1 MSPGS
6 RVPDHP
12 REVITMPS
20 PVTPSGG
27 DSERV
32 DRSGQLAGEQ
42 FRLLVEGVKDYAIFL
57 LDPSGHVVSWNPG
70 AERIKGYMA
79 AEILGEH
86 FSRFYSEED
95 RAAGLPAKALAGAAS
110 QDRFEENG
118 WRVRKDGSRFYAHA
132 TITAL
137 YDDDGNLRG
146 YAKITQD
153 ATVAREAERM
163 LREREQQ
170 LAEAQAI
177 AGLGSFDWEIG
188 ADLVHWT
195 AELRRICG
203 LDPEPTTT
211 SLEAFVA
218 CIHSEDRP
226 RVMEAIRRAAVD
238 GTPFRQ
244 EQRIVCPGGEI
255 RVLMSWGRVMNDG
268 STRPSRV
275 GVVFQ
280 DITEQRQR
288 EARLAEANIEAAL
301 ARQLQRGLL
310 PTLALS
316 DPALPL
322 RTRYRPGQQRALI
335 GADFYDALELPD
347 GTVATLI
354 GDVAGHGPEGAAVGV
369 ALRAAWRA
377 LALTDH
383 RPGEVLDGLHEVLV
397 RERPSEEM
405 FTTVCCLLIS
415 PDRHEILVASA
426 GHPPPL
432 LATNGSV
439 QIVDAVGQ
447 PALGI
452 LEHPHAWQTVSLRV
466 GDAWTLLCY
475 TDGLVEGLQ
484 APDSRER
491 FGIEAL
497 GATATTLLAQQVSMD
512 GLLDGLLEVVLRAN
526 GGDLSDDVAMLC
538 VGTDHAGLRP

>member
-1 MSPGS
+1 
-6 RVPDHP
+6 
-12 REVITMPS
+12 MPL
-20 PVTPSGG
+20 PVTPSGKG
-27 DSERV
+27 SERV
-32 DRSGQLAGEQ
+32 DASGQFAGEQ
-42 FRLLVEGVKDYAIFL
+42 FRLLVESVKDYAIFL
-57 LDPSGHVVSWNPG
+57 LDPDGHVMSWNQG
-70 AERIKGYMA
+70 AERIKGYA
-79 AEILGEH
+79 AGEILGEH

-110 QDRFEENG
+110 QERFEESG
-118 WRVRKDGSRFYAHA
+118 WRVRKDGSRFYSHA
-132 TITAL
+132 IITAL
-137 YDDDGNLRG
+137 YDDGGTLRG
-146 YAKITQD
+146 FAKITQD
-153 ATVAREAERM
+153 VTVQREAERM

-170 LAEAQAI
+170 LAQAQAI
-177 AGLGSFDWEIG
+177 AGLGSFEWEIG

-203 LDPEPTTT
+203 LGPEPTTT
-211 SLEAFVA
+211 SLGAFVA
-218 CIHSEDRP
+218 CIHRDDRP
-226 RVMEAIRRAAVD
+226 RVMQAIRRAAVD

-244 EQRIVCPGGEI
+244 EQRVVWPDGSV
-255 RVLMSWGRVMNDG
+255 RVLVSWGRVMHDG
-268 STRPSRV
+268 GTRPSRV

-280 DITEQRQR
+280 DVTEERQR
-288 EARLAEANIEAAL
+288 EERLAEASIEAAL

-310 PTLALS
+310 PTLSLR
-316 DPALPL
+316 DPTLPL

-347 GTVATLI
+347 GTVAMLI

-383 RPGEVLDGLHEVLV
+383 GPGEVLDGLHEVLV

-405 FTTVCCLLIS
+405 FTTVCCILLS
-415 PDRHEILVASA
+415 PDRHEILIASA

-432 LATNGSV
+432 LASDGSV
-439 QIVDAVGQ
+439 RIVDAMGQ
-447 PALGI
+447 PALGV
-452 LEHPHAWQTVSLRV
+452 LEKSPAWQTVRLRV

-475 TDGLVEGLQ
+475 TDGLVEGLRS
-484 APDSRER
+484 PDSRER

-497 GATATTLLAQQVSMD
+497 CATASTLLAQQVSMD
-512 GLLDGLLEVVLRAN
+512 GLLDGLLEVVLHAN

-538 VGTDHAGLRP
+538 VGTAPASDAA